1 MSVIAPHLTEAP
13 TLDQQNG
20 MLHLK
25 GYFPG
30 QPVQINFEVI
40 YQSFVGR
47 WRLFGLSVQPSSPNR
62 RRSRAAL
69 QPRPPTRSEAGAE
82 TGLVPDQGPYPSA

>member
-30 QPVQINFEVI
+30 QPVQITFEVI

-47 WRLFGLSVQPSSPNR
+47 WRLFGLSVQPSSPTQ
-62 RRSRAAL
+62 SPPVASGTPAA
-69 QPRPPTRSEAGAE
+69 PA
-82 TGLVPDQGPYPSA
+82 DKK